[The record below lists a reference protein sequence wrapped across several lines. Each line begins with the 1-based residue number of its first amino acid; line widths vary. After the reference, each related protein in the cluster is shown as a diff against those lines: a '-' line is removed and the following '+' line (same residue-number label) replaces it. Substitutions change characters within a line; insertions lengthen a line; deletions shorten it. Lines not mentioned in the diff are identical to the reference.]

1 MRATTILV
9 IVLLAMA
16 LVLYWTPISI
26 PLGDT
31 RIIIG
36 GYPWQAPTPQA
47 RSVFINI
54 GIALT
59 VLAAVLAAL
68 AVKFGRDLEGDEWET

>member
-1 MRATTILV
+1 MRPATTLV
-9 IVLLAMA
+9 IALLALA
-16 LVLYWTPISI
+16 LILYWTPISI

-31 RIIIG
+31 VLILG

-47 RSVFINI
+47 RSIFINV

-59 VLAAVLAAL
+59 VVAAALAAL
-68 AVKFGRDLEGDEWET
+68 AVKFGRDLEEDEREA